1 LKPPPSPSSIT
12 PYHQAGFG
20 REVCWSQ
27 GQNAN
32 GFPTFPTNGVGPK
45 PSFEFLAGGVV
56 VVVVLAL
63 LTNLG

>member
-1 LKPPPSPSSIT
+1 M
-12 PYHQAGFG
+12 Q
-20 REVCWSQ
+20 
-27 GQNAN
+27 N

-56 VVVVLAL
+56 VLAL